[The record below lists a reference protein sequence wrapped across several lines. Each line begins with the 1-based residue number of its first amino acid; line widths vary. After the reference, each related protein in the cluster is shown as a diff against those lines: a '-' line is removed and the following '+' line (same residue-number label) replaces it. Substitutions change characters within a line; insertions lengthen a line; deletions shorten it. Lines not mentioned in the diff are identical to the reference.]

1 MKTVGK
7 ILSAFFF
14 IFGVLFTLA
23 AFSRNQSNQG
33 GTLITGIILLIICAV
48 LAFFSFRKAPIEASN
63 DQNIT
68 YNVEL
73 PANVSMDTIKCQ
85 SCGGALTP
93 KDIAMVAG
101 APVVTCPFCNTS
113 YQLTEDPKW

>member
-7 ILSAFFF
+7 VLAAFFF

-23 AFSRNQSNQG
+23 AFSPNQGNQG
-33 GTLITGIILLIICAV
+33 GTLLTGIILLIICAV
-48 LAFFSFRKAPIEASN
+48 LAFFSFRKSPAVASN

-68 YNVEL
+68 YNIDL
-73 PANVSMDTIKCQ
+73 PANVNMDLMKCR
-85 SCGGALTP
+85 SCGGAITP
-93 KDIAMVAG
+93 ADIAMVAG
-101 APVVTCPFCNTS
+101 APVVTCPFCHTT

>member
-7 ILSAFFF
+7 ILTAFFF

-23 AFSRNQSNQG
+23 AFSSKQANQG

-48 LAFFSFRKAPIEASN
+48 LGFFSFRKAAAPASD

-68 YNVEL
+68 YKIDL
-73 PANVSMDTIKCQ
+73 PANVNMDTLKCK
-85 SCGGALTP
+85 SCGGAITP
-93 KDIAMVAG
+93 ADIAMVAG
-101 APVVTCPFCNTS
+101 APVVTCPFCHTS

>member
-1 MKTVGK
+1 MKIVGK
-7 ILSAFFF
+7 ILTAFFF

-23 AFSRNQSNQG
+23 AFSSDQSNQG
-33 GTLITGIILLIICAV
+33 GTLLTGIILLIICAV
-48 LAFFSFRKAPIEASN
+48 LGYFSFRKAPGAASN

-68 YNVEL
+68 YNIDL
-73 PANVSMDTIKCQ
+73 PANVSMDSLKCE
-85 SCGGALTP
+85 SCGGAITP

-101 APVVTCPFCNTS
+101 APVVTCPFCHTT

>member
-7 ILSAFFF
+7 VLSAFFF

-23 AFSRNQSNQG
+23 AFSRNQANTG

-48 LAFFSFRKAPIEASN
+48 LAFFSFRTTPVEASN

-73 PANVSMDTIKCQ
+73 PANVSMDTLKCQ
-85 SCGGALTP
+85 SCGGTVTP
-93 KDIAMVAG
+93 KDIAMVTG
-101 APVVTCPFCNTS
+101 APVVTCPFCHTS